1 MNKLA
6 ATQLHVQYIRGGGN
20 SFTLV
25 CQILLRS
32 MDNFQCAESNS
43 YRNLAI
49 FRGLETHRPYCVK
62 HIQYAK
68 HANARGFEG
77 ILPRKILK
85 NRCSEIEFG
94 AISGL
99 S

>member
-32 MDNFQCAESNS
+32 MDNFECVEGKS

-49 FRGLETHRPYCVK
+49 FRGLRAHRLCCVK
-62 HIQYAK
+62 HNQYAK
-68 HANARGFEG
+68 HANAKGFG
-77 ILPRKILK
+77 DILPRKILQ
-85 NRCSEIEFG
+85 NRCSGIEFG